1 VKSVAVGATI
11 LDHREGKLL
20 RQQGTL
26 RYGGATM
33 DRFRLALVGLT
44 VAVAVSPSAAGATT
58 FRASRAHHPKVI
70 RVARSVDDR
79 FTYRGAVDYT
89 HTDSYLASTGCVG
102 ADGYPVDAD
111 AQTYFHGVIKWVS
124 TFVVRGIPLQHVGKV
139 KVIKGRVSVTGST
152 WQYRGSGLDNSS
164 SDCPTPTTKWS
175 CQGAVTAPAG
185 SALAIVSDVKNKQDQ
200 TKAVN
205 FEIAP
210 FEGGQFNPP
219 QCRADDGE
227 QMSVLD
233 GAAYVAPIGDS
244 FPLLTLA
251 SFSRDMPARDL
262 IHSGSIPITPTEDR
276 IAQYCSVG
284 PEPGQNA
291 DACTQAFE
299 QSARLTAKVLKIH
312 KH

>member
-1 VKSVAVGATI
+1 
-11 LDHREGKLL
+11 L
-20 RQQGTL
+20 RWQQTL
-26 RYGGATM
+26 RYGGVTM
-33 DRFRLALVGLT
+33 DRFRLATLALT
-44 VAVAVSPSAAGATT
+44 AAVAVSPSAASATA
-58 FRASRAHHPKVI
+58 FRANRHDHPKVV

-79 FTYRGAVDYT
+79 FTYRGAIDYT
-89 HTDSYLASTGCVG
+89 HTDSYQEPSGCVDT
-102 ADGYPVDAD
+102 DGNPINTD

-124 TFVVRGIPLQHVGKV
+124 TFVVRGIPLRHVGKV
-139 KVIKGRVSVTGST
+139 KISKGQVSVTGST
-152 WQYRGSGLDNSS
+152 WQYRGSELDNAS
-164 SDCPTPTTKWS
+164 SDCPASTTKWS
-175 CQGAVTAPAG
+175 CQGAVTAPAR
-185 SALAIVSDVKNKQDQ
+185 SALAIVSDVRNKQDQ

-205 FEIAP
+205 FELSP
-210 FEGGQFNPP
+210 FEGAQFNPP

-227 QMSVLD
+227 QMSVSD

-262 IHSGSIPITPTEDR
+262 THSGSIPITPTEDR

-284 PEPGQNA
+284 PMPGETG

-312 KH
+312 RR